1 MRKWRYLYAGTIV
14 LALVIGLGL
23 WSPLKPADAEKAAK
37 VPRFVVDPSWPKPLP
52 NRWVTGEVAGTC
64 IDSQDHVFTV
74 NRRNLDALETSF
86 GWPAAPPVVA
96 FDGEGNVVNAWGDP
110 AVVPNGLH
118 GCFVDHEDNVW
129 IAGNGDGIVQ
139 KYSQDGTL
147 LLQIG
152 TRGVC
157 DGPVVAS
164 RPVNPT
170 CGSPGFNSSTTL
182 LNQPADVAVDP
193 SNGDVYIADGYGNH
207 RVAVFDRTGRYLR
220 QWGSAGTAPGQFAP
234 GGGGHP
240 HCVVLSNAA
249 LLYVCDRANDRIQVF
264 DKMGNLQGI
273 IPIKPGT
280 GSVPGPYGN
289 PDGSGR
295 GAVGSANDLHFSI
308 DKRQKY
314 MYVNDVGNGTLWIF
328 DRFAGNRILGG
339 FGRPGHQAGEF
350 TLFHSVALDSKG
362 NMYTGET
369 VGGRRSQKFVRRG
382 HVSADQLE
390 IFRGSPHY
398 DPLPWATGS
407 GRDDD

>member
-1 MRKWRYLYAGTIV
+1 MTGWRPLYAGTLV
-14 LALVIGLGL
+14 LALVVGVGL
-23 WSPLKPADAEKAAK
+23 WNPLHRADAKKESSDKI
-37 VPRFVVDPSWPKPLP
+37 PRFVVDPSWPKPLP
-52 NRWVTGEVAGTC
+52 HRWVTGEVAGTC
-64 IDSQDHVFTV
+64 VDSQDRVFTV

-96 FDGEGNVVNAWGDP
+96 FDAEGNVVHAWGDP
-110 AVVPNGLH
+110 AVLPNGIH
-118 GCFVDHEDNVW
+118 GCFIDHEDNVW

-152 TRGVC
+152 TRGLC
-157 DGPVVAS
+157 DGPEVPS

-193 SNGDVYIADGYGNH
+193 ANGDVYIADGYGNH
-207 RVAVFDRTGRYLR
+207 RVAVFDRNGGFLR
-220 QWGSAGTAPGQFAP
+220 QWGSPGTGPGQFAP

-240 HCVVLSNAA
+240 HCVVFDKHGV
-249 LLYVCDRANDRIQVF
+249 LYVCDRANDRIQVF
-264 DKMGNLQGI
+264 DKIGNLQGI
-273 IPIKPGT
+273 VFVKPGT
-280 GSVPGPYGN
+280 GSVPGPFGN

-295 GAVGSANDLHFSI
+295 NAVGSANDLDFSV
-308 DKRQKY
+308 DRVQKY
-314 MYVNDVGNGTLWIF
+314 MYVNDVGNSTLWIF

-350 TLFHSVALDSKG
+350 TLFHSVAVDSRG

-382 HVSADQLE
+382 QVSPEGLE

-398 DPLPWATGS
+398 DPLPWAARS
-407 GRDDD
+407 GDD

>member
-1 MRKWRYLYAGTIV
+1 MKGWRYLYAGTLV
-14 LALVIGLGL
+14 LAVVVGVGL
-23 WSPLKPADAEKAAK
+23 WNPLNRADAKK
-37 VPRFVVDPSWPKPLP
+37 DHTDKIPRFVVDPSWPKPLP

-64 IDSQDHVFTV
+64 IDSQDHIFTV
-74 NRRNLDALETSF
+74 TRRNLDALETSF
-86 GWPAAPPVVA
+86 GWPPSPPVIE
-96 FDGEGNVVNAWGDP
+96 FDGEGNVVNAWGNP
-110 AVVPNGLH
+110 AILPNGIH

-129 IAGNGDGIVQ
+129 IGGNGDGIVQ
-139 KYSQDGTL
+139 KYSHDGSTL

-157 DGPVVAS
+157 DS
-164 RPVNPT
+164 PT
-170 CGSPGFNSSTTL
+170 GACGLPSSNSSPVL
-182 LNQPADVAVDP
+182 LNQPADIAVDP
-193 SNGDVYIADGYGNH
+193 SNGDAYIADGYGNH
-207 RVAVFDRTGRYLR
+207 RVAVFNRSGLFLR
-220 QWGSAGTAPGQFAP
+220 QWGSPGTGPGQFAP

-240 HCVVLSNAA
+240 HCVVFDKRG

-273 IPIKPGT
+273 IPVKPGT
-280 GSVPGPYGN
+280 GSVPGPFGR

-308 DKRQKY
+308 DRAEKY
-314 MYVNDVGNGTLWIF
+314 MYVNDVGNSTLWIF

-350 TLFHSVALDSKG
+350 TLFHSVAVDSKG

-369 VGGRRSQKFVRRG
+369 VGGRRSQKFVPRG

-390 IFRGSPHY
+390 IFRGSPVY
-398 DPLPWATGS
+398 DPLPWAGRS
-407 GRDDD
+407 GRDAD